1 MDPDTVF
8 TWVTEKS
15 FDFRVKFWKNINE
28 FDKTRSTQPLFFG
41 LGNLQSNFIFDAD
54 KKKAFIIFLIN

>member
-8 TWVTEKS
+8 AWVTEKS

-28 FDKTRSTQPLFFG
+28 LDKTRSTQPLFFG
-41 LGNLQSNFIFDAD
+41 LGNL
-54 KKKAFIIFLIN
+54 